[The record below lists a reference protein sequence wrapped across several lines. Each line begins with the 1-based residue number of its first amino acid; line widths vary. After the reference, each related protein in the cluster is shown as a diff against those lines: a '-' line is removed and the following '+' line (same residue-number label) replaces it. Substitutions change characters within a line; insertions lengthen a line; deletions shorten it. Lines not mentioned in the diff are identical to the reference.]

1 MTSTPGPPIK
11 VAVVGVGGWGINHV
25 RVWHDLGGLGL
36 LYDVDPSRLATV
48 QTMYPGIEVCSDLRD
63 VLERP
68 DIDAAVIA
76 TPAPTHT
83 SIALQLIEADKD
95 VLVEKPLSMTVAD
108 GMSLVE
114 AAERRGR
121 ILMVGH
127 VLEYHPAIRKLK
139 SLVADGAFGRIRYI
153 YSNRLNLG
161 RIRTEENALWSF
173 APHDI
178 AIMTRLLD
186 STPEETASHGGAYLN
201 SDVADVTLTNLR
213 FPNGVQGHIFV
224 SWLHPFKEHRFVV
237 VGARQMAVF
246 DDTLPWDQK
255 LTLYP
260 HSVDWVDGQVPVA
273 NRADATAVPLDEIEP
288 LGAECEDF
296 LTSIATRQQPLTD
309 GESGLRVLRV
319 LEAAQ
324 RSLVQAGQPVAI
336 SSNAHSPKPSHIYP
350 TATVDPGAI
359 VGEGTSV
366 WHHAHVM
373 AGATVG
379 KDCMLGQN
387 VFVGSNVRVGDSV
400 RIQNNVSV
408 YEGVELEDYVFC
420 GPSMVF
426 TNDINPRVLHSKG
439 GDFLPTKVRFGAS
452 IGANATVLCGITI
465 GRHAFI
471 GAGAVVTADVP
482 DYGMVYGT
490 PAELHGWMCECGT
503 KLHFEAEHTC
513 CSDCQ
518 REYELVL
525 PDRVVSKMAVAG

>member
-1 MTSTPGPPIK
+1 MSAHQPKI
-11 VAVVGVGGWGINHV
+11 AVIGAGGWGSNHI
-25 RVWHDLGGLGL
+25 RVWQELGFLNL
-36 LYDVDPSRLATV
+36 VHDVDPARLELVRA
-48 QTMYPGIEVCSDLRD
+48 QYPDVEVSSDIKD
-63 VLERP
+63 VLTRSELN
-68 DIDAAVIA
+68 AAVIA
-76 TPAPTHT
+76 TPAPTHA
-83 SIALQLIEADKD
+83 SIAFDFIAAGKD
-95 VLVEKPLSMTVAD
+95 VLIEKPLAMTVAD
-108 GMSLVE
+108 GERLVR
-114 AAERRGR
+114 AAEQHGR

-127 VLEYHPAIRKLK
+127 VLEYHPVILNLRKL
-139 SLVADGAFGRIRYI
+139 VDDGSFGRIRYV

-178 AIMTRLLD
+178 AIMTRLLGSAPD
-186 STPEETASHGGAYLN
+186 ETASHGGAYVN

-237 VGARQMAVF
+237 VGERQMAVF
-246 DDTLPWDQK
+246 DDTLPWNQK

-260 HSVDWVDGQVPVA
+260 HSVDWVDGQIPVA
-273 NRADATAVPLDEIEP
+273 NRADAIAVPLNEIEP
-288 LGAECEDF
+288 LRAECEDF
-296 LTSIATRQQPLTD
+296 LTSIATRLQPLTD

-324 RSLVQAGQPVAI
+324 RSLVQGGQPVAL
-336 SSNAHSPKPSHIYP
+336 SSNAHSPKPPHIYP
-350 TATVDPGAI
+350 TATIDSGAT

-373 AGATVG
+373 AGAVIG

-387 VFVGSNVRVGDSV
+387 VFVGSNVRIGDCV

-426 TNDINPRVLHSKG
+426 TNDINPRALHSKD

-471 GAGAVVTADVP
+471 GAGSVVAADVP

-490 PAELHGWMCECGT
+490 PALLHGWMCECGA
-503 KLHFEAEHTC
+503 KLEFKQENIS
-513 CSDCQ
+513 CSNCQ
-518 REYELVL
+518 REFDLFE
-525 PDRVVSKMAVAG
+525 PERVVEKVAATRE